1 MTGSGPQ
8 RTRAARKRRR
18 SQWRGFL
25 YIAPAMALVIVFFVM
40 PVLFTGWMSLH
51 NWPLMGA
58 ARWIGF
64 ANYIRMWND
73 SRFMAALNFTA
84 YYTVIVTIAIFA
96 VAFPLAIFV
105 EKERRF
111 VSTYRTI
118 IFLPVVVGLA
128 TASLLWV
135 WLANVDSGFFGPAL
149 RALGLDAVVVVAYGL
164 LLPKG
169 VLEASARGAFNL
181 HGSLL
186 PRWRGAAPIQRAIMA
201 GDAVT
206 GVQVMR
212 MTEGLDEGPILL
224 SETVPIFH
232 DDTFVTLHDRMA
244 EVGAELM
251 AGALR
256 ALERGPVIEDAQS
269 EEGVTYA
276 HKITSAEAR
285 IDWDRPAAEVDR
297 HIRGL
302 SPFPGAW
309 FEALTPKGPVRIK
322 ALMSRM
328 AGGQG
333 PAGEVLDDAGGSGE

>member
-8 RTRAARKRRR
+8 RTRAVRKRRRR

-135 WLANVDSGFFGPAL
+135 WLANVDSGFVGPAL
-149 RALGLDAVVVVAYGL
+149 RALGLVERS
-164 LLPKG
+164 P
-169 VLEASARGAFNL
+169 N
-181 HGSLL
+181 
-186 PRWRGAAPIQRAIMA
+186 IMA
-201 GDAVT
+201 SFDTAFAT
-206 GVQVMR
+206 IIVMVVWKIAGFT
-212 MTEGLDEGPILL
+212 MIILL
-224 SETVPIFH
+224 TGLQAIPSELTE
-232 DDTFVTLHDRMA
+232 A
-244 EVGAELM
+244 
-251 AGALR
+251 
-256 ALERGPVIEDAQS
+256 
-269 EEGVTYA
+269 
-276 HKITSAEAR
+276 AR
-285 IDWDRPAAEVDR
+285 IDGAGRWQRFR
-297 HIRGL
+297 HLTLPLMRKTIALALIVSVTGSILAFDQFYIMTSGGPQNKMISVVYYIFNQSFVSFNLGYGSAL
-302 SPFPGAW
+302 SIVLLAILVAISVVQLW
-309 FEALTPKGPVRIK
+309 LLRV
-322 ALMSRM
+322 
-328 AGGQG
+328 
-333 PAGEVLDDAGGSGE
+333 GEER